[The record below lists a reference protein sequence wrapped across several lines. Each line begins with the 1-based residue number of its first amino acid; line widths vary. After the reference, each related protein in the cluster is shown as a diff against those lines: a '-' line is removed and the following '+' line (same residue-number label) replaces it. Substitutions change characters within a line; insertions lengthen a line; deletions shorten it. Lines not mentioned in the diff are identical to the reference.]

1 MSDDSAAVRIKKNRR
16 RIFDAEAF
24 VKFNQAQVL
33 AGRSTIEENRAL
45 AMQIFT
51 ASSNGNRALL
61 VATGED
67 VLRNR
72 LTLLELLEPATPDET
87 NFKNS
92 LMNRTRIEAL
102 EQHAAYNRKMLEI
115 NQRMVDINRAL
126 IEVNTMMSQAN
137 EQLADEI
144 NDGADL
150 NARWLDG
157 ELLQMMQSST
167 ATTNDARVT
176 ENTARV
182 TAVREKAEGNRALIN
197 EVYQR
202 AATNR
207 GLLERELETI
217 SDLRQSIMSMREKIT
232 ANQHRLADRIIQL

>member
-1 MSDDSAAVRIKKNRR
+1 MNDESPAVRIKKNRR

-33 AGRSTIEENRAL
+33 AGRSAIEENRAL

-61 VATGED
+61 VATSED

-72 LTLLELLEPATPDET
+72 LTMIELLEPATPDET
-87 NFKNS
+87 NFKSS
-92 LMNRTRIEAL
+92 LMNRVRIESL
-102 EQHAAYNRKMLEI
+102 EQLADYNRKMLEI

-126 IEVNTMMSQAN
+126 IEVNSLMSQAN
-137 EQLADEI
+137 DELIEGI

-157 ELLQMMQSST
+157 ELEQMMKS
-167 ATTNDARVT
+167 ATGSTNDARVT

-182 TAVREKAEGNRALIN
+182 TEIREAGDKNRTVIVG
-197 EVYQR
+197 VYQR
-202 AATNR
+202 AAENR
-207 GLLERELETI
+207 GKL
-217 SDLRQSIMSMREKIT
+217 
-232 ANQHRLADRIIQL
+232 

>member
-1 MSDDSAAVRIKKNRR
+1 MNDESPAVRIKKNRR

-24 VKFNQAQVL
+24 VKFNQAQVQ
-33 AGRSTIEENRAL
+33 AGRSAIEENRAL

-61 VATGED
+61 VATNED

-72 LTLLELLEPATPDET
+72 LTMVELLEPATPDET
-87 NFKNS
+87 NFKAS
-92 LMNRTRIEAL
+92 LMNRVRIEAL
-102 EQHAAYNRKMLEI
+102 EQLADYNRKMLEI

-126 IEVNTMMSQAN
+126 IEVNSLMSQAN
-137 EQLADEI
+137 DDLAESI

-157 ELLQMMQSST
+157 ELEQSMKS
-167 ATTNDARVT
+167 ATGSTNDARVT

-182 TAVREKAEGNRALIN
+182 TELREAADKNRSVIVG
-197 EVYQR
+197 VYQR
-202 AATNR
+202 AAENR
-207 GLLERELETI
+207 GKLEAELETI
-217 SDLRQSIMSMREKIT
+217 HDTRQQIVSMREKIA
-232 ANQHRLADRIIQL
+232 ANQRRLADRIIEL